1 METMCSTTTCDAL
14 TGSYVIYPQLKH
26 TVCEIHSYFWQKAC
40 DMPMICDRPMIK
52 AAAYRIPVFHPTW
65 CTGKVYQNIL
75 TLEYKGNQ
83 NSFLY
88 MNPPWLPAP
97 PVSQHNIAS
106 VTRSP
111 SVGIEFTCWWHC
123 GALGRLLLFQ
133 CPPAGV
139 SQQSAGSSIQLHL
152 ATPTGR
158 ELKYHLLWLLAHMA
172 PCSYG
177 SLPQCFGC
185 SCLVHVCCVAARLC
199 CHLPLILPC
208 IQCPVALFLSQSC
221 LPSSHLLPQFSP
233 CPVYSLCRYLYS

>member
-26 TVCEIHSYFWQKAC
+26 TVCEIHSYFCQKAC
-40 DMPMICDRPMIK
+40 DMPMICDRPKIK

-111 SVGIEFTCWWHC
+111 SVGIEFACWWHC

-172 PCSYG
+172 PCLSVLAAPAL
-177 SLPQCFGC
+177 SMFAVLLPD
-185 SCLVHVCCVAARLC
+185 SVAIY
-199 CHLPLILPC
+199 HWS
-208 IQCPVALFLSQSC
+208 CPVSSALLLCSFLSLVC
-221 LPSSHLLPQFSP
+221 LLPICSP
-233 CPVYSLCRYLYS
+233 SFLPALYIPCVGICIVS